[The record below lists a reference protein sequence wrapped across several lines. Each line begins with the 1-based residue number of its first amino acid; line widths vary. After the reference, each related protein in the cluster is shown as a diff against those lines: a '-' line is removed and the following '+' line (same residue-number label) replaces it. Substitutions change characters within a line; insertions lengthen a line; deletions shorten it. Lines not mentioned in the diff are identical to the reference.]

1 MKTRI
6 MIALMAIAAFTG
18 CKTEKKA
25 SDNPF
30 LTEYNTPF
38 GVPPFDKIKAEHYI
52 PAFDEGMK
60 QQNEAIQAIVNNT
73 EAPTFA
79 NTIEALENSG
89 ELLARVGAVFF
100 NLTEAVSSDSLQQI
114 SEIISPKL
122 TQHSDEIMMNA
133 KLFERVKAVYA
144 QKEASGL
151 SGEQKMLLEETYKS
165 FVRSGANLNEEQK
178 TKLKELNSKLSS
190 LTLKYGQNLLADNNG
205 YKLVIENEADLA
217 GLPDG
222 VKAAAAEEAKNQNEA
237 GKWVFTLD
245 RSSIFTFLTY
255 SEKRELR
262 QKIYEEYATRCNHNN
277 ATDNKNLIDSIINLR
292 LAKAQILGYPTFA
305 AYVLEENMSKNPE
318 NVFNLLNKLWTPAIA
333 KAKNE
338 LADMQKLADK
348 EGANFKLESWDWCYY
363 AEKVRKEKYDLDEEM
378 LRPYFKLENVVEG
391 IFSTANK
398 LYGLTFKQR
407 NDLPLYHPD
416 ATTYEVF
423 DTDGS
428 HLGILYMDYH
438 PRASKRGG
446 AWCTSF
452 RDAKK
457 VEGKRV
463 APVVSIVCNF
473 TKPTGDTPAL
483 LNYDE
488 VETLFHEFGHGLHAL
503 LNQCTYTTTSN
514 VPRDFVE
521 LPSQIMENWAS
532 EPEVMA
538 VYARHYKTNE
548 VIPQALVD
556 KIKNSGTFNQ
566 GFATTE
572 YLAASLLDMNYHTF
586 AQPGKIDAVA
596 FEKAAMDKIGLI
608 PQILPRYRS
617 TYFSH
622 IFDGGY
628 SAGYYGYIW
637 AEVLDADAFK
647 AFKETGNIFD
657 QTKAK
662 AFRTEVLEKGG
673 SEDVMEMYKKFRGQE
688 PAIDALLVKRGLI

>member
-6 MIALMAIAAFTG
+6 MIALLAIAAFTG
-18 CKTEKKA
+18 CKTDKKA

-30 LTEYNTPF
+30 LTEYTTPF

-52 PAFDEGMK
+52 PAFEEGMK
-60 QQNEAIQAIVNNT
+60 QQNEAIEAIVNNKET
-73 EAPTFA
+73 PSFA
-79 NTIEALENSG
+79 NTIEALEKSG
-89 ELLARVGAVFF
+89 ELLSKVGAVFF
-100 NLTEAVSSDSLQQI
+100 NMTEAVSTDSLQKI

-133 KLFERVKAVYA
+133 KLFEKVKAVYA
-144 QKEASGL
+144 QKDAPGL

-178 TKLKELNSKLSS
+178 TKLKEINSKLSS

-205 YKLVIENEADLA
+205 YKLVIDNEADLA
-217 GLPDG
+217 GLPEG
-222 VKAAAAEEAKNQNEA
+222 VKAAAAEEAKNQNES
-237 GKWVFTLD
+237 GKWIFTLD

-255 SEKRELR
+255 SEKRDLR

-277 ATDNKNLIDSIINLR
+277 GTDNKGLIDSIINMR
-292 LAKAQILGYPTFA
+292 LAKAQILGYPTYA

-333 KAKNE
+333 KAKAE

-348 EGANFKLESWDWCYY
+348 EGANIKLESWDWFYY

-391 IFSTANK
+391 IFSTATK
-398 LYGLTFKQR
+398 LYGLTFKER

-416 ATTYEVF
+416 AKTYEVF

-457 VEGKRV
+457 VDGKRI

-473 TKPTGDTPAL
+473 TKPTGDVPAL
-483 LNYDE
+483 LNFDE

-503 LNQCTYTTTSN
+503 FNQCTYTTTSN

-548 VIPQALVD
+548 VIPQALVE

-572 YLAASLLDMNYHTF
+572 YLAASLLDMNYHTV
-586 AQPGKIDAVA
+586 AQPGKIDVA
-596 FEKAAMDKIGLI
+596 SFEKAAMDKIGLI